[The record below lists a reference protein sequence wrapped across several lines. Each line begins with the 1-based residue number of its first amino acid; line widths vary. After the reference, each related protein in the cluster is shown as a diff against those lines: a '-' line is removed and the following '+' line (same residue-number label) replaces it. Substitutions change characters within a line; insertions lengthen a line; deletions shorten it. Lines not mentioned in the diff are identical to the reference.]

1 MIILVISM
9 TQWDWLQMVL
19 RTTNLTTVQ
28 WVMVV
33 TGAIFA
39 SSWMEAQKWFR
50 IWDKK

>member
-1 MIILVISM
+1 MGLAANGFEE
-9 TQWDWLQMVL
+9 
-19 RTTNLTTVQ
+19 TNLTTVQ